1 MYSSS
6 QKRQTIIIYT
16 AMELQKL
23 PEFKNYL
30 NNLKISP
37 DINCLQETFLN
48 YRCNPQIVGYTMV
61 CKDRGTPTGG
71 GGIAILIRNNIYFTE
86 LRIIDTEWQGV
97 EEIMDIQVE
106 GLNII
111 NVYNKPSNFFSANLL
126 N

>member
-1 MYSSS
+1 
-6 QKRQTIIIYT
+6 
-16 AMELQKL
+16 MELQKL

-30 NNLKISP
+30 NNLKIYP

-61 CKDRGTPTGG
+61 CKDRCTPTGD

-111 NVYNKPSNFFSANLL
+111 NAYNKPSNFFSANLL